1 KTICAG
7 ENVTVGTHTYSTS
20 GNYTDVLTAYQN
32 CDSTVTTHLT
42 VLPAITFSH
51 TKTLCAGQ
59 SVTVGIHTYTT
70 NGNYTDVLT
79 SYQNCDSTVTTH
91 LTVLPAITFSQ
102 TKTLCAGQ
110 SLTIGNHTH
119 SSSGTYTD
127 LLISAVN
134 NCDSIITTE
143 LIINSVDTSVT
154 VSTLILT
161 ASASP
166 AFYQW
171 INCNNGNTPIAG
183 QTNQSFTASANGNY
197 AVVVTQN
204 NCSDTS
210 SCYNIFITGIGENSL
225 ASSIN
230 IYPNPNTGNFK
241 LEFCFDNIKEES
253 MEIEIFNPL
262 GQSIYQKHAHKTNG
276 CIRETIELA
285 GELAGGVYILKIASG
300 NRLESSRLWLM
311 K

>member
-1 KTICAG
+1 
-7 ENVTVGTHTYSTS
+7 
-20 GNYTDVLTAYQN
+20 
-32 CDSTVTTHLT
+32 
-42 VLPAITFSH
+42 
-51 TKTLCAGQ
+51 
-59 SVTVGIHTYTT
+59 
-70 NGNYTDVLT
+70 
-79 SYQNCDSTVTTH
+79 
-91 LTVLPAITFSQ
+91 LPAITFSQ

-210 SCYNIFITGIGENSL
+210 FCYNIFITGIGENSL

-230 IYPNPNTGNFK
+230 IYPNPSTGNFN
-241 LEFCFDNIKEES
+241 LEVCFDNIKEES

-262 GQSIYQKHAHKTNG
+262 GQSIYQKQAHKTNG

-300 NRLESSRLWLM
+300 NRLESSRLWLI